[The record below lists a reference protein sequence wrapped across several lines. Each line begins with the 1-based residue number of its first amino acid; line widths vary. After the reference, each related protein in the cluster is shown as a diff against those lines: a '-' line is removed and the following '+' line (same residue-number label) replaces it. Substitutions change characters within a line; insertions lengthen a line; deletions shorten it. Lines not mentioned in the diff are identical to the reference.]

1 MPRTAPRAAALR
13 DGAPTMHD
21 GMLRVA
27 SRLSLGMATATPFL
41 SVLDLVPVRS
51 GQTSAEAIAAS
62 LALVDAADRLGYRRY
77 WFAEHHNM
85 PAVASTTPPVL
96 IAAAA
101 SRTTQIRLGS
111 GGVMLPNHSPLV
123 VAEQFAALEALAPG
137 RIDLGIGRAPGSDP
151 VITQLLRQSGTT
163 SDVERF
169 PDNITDILALTSPV
183 GAQLRFTSGGEY
195 TVRATPAASTAPEV
209 WLLGSSDYS
218 AQLAA
223 SLGLPYVFANHF
235 SGDGLER
242 ALGVYRSHF
251 RPGEGPGRA
260 EPRTFLTAN
269 VVVAETDADAEA
281 RALPQIRMM
290 ARLRGG
296 RPLVAL
302 ETVEQA
308 AAAEAV
314 DGLGGPLRAWARER
328 WFIGTSQDVRERLAE
343 FAARWDVDEI
353 MVSPVAAAREGEPM
367 DAASGRLE
375 TLEALAGSRAAT
387 ANATTSA
394 DPALTPR
401 GGR

>member
-1 MPRTAPRAAALR
+1 M
-13 DGAPTMHD
+13 
-21 GMLRVA
+21 
-27 SRLSLGMATATPFL
+27 SIATPAL
-41 SVLDLVPVRS
+41 SVLDLVPVRT
-51 GQTSAEAIAAS
+51 GQTSSQAIAAS
-62 LALVDAADRLGYRRY
+62 LSLAQRADELGYRRY

-101 SRTTQIRLGS
+101 ARTRRIRVGS

-169 PDNITDILALTSPV
+169 PNHVTDIRSLVSAE
-183 GAQLRFTSGGEY
+183 GATLRFTSGGTY
-195 TVRATPAASTAPEV
+195 DVRATPASTSTPEV

-223 SLGLPYVFANHF
+223 GMGLPYVFANHF

-242 ALGVYRSHF
+242 ALDLYRGQFQPS
-251 RPGEGPGRA
+251 ETLA
-260 EPRTFLTAN
+260 EPRTFVTAN
-269 VVVAETDADAEA
+269 AVVADTDAQA
-281 RALPQIRMM
+281 RAAALPQARMM

-296 RPLVAL
+296 KPLTAL

-308 AAAEAV
+308 AAAEAS
-314 DGLGGPLRAWARER
+314 DGLAAPVFDAMMSR
-328 WFIGTSQDVRERLAE
+328 WFVGTGPEVRSRLAE
-343 FAARWDVDEI
+343 FAARHGVDEV
-353 MVSPVAAAREGEPM
+353 MVSPVSAATEDEPM
-367 DAASGRLE
+367 DAAPSRLR
-375 TLEALAGSRAAT
+375 TLELLAA
-387 ANATTSA
+387 
-394 DPALTPR
+394 
-401 GGR
+401 